1 MDKAQATE
9 LYDALR
15 NAALQME
22 VAFAGLVERVGEES
36 DETKLRAEPDLRV
49 IAEASSAAMQKLA
62 RAVAHRE
69 GCPVAM
75 TTLQRVSLVL
85 HCVRR

>member
-1 MDKAQATE
+1 MDKEQATE

-62 RAVAHRE
+62 RA
-69 GCPVAM
+69 
-75 TTLQRVSLVL
+75 QSLIVRAVL
-85 HCVRR
+85 SR